1 MRNGT
6 TTLLAVLE
14 VATGKVTD
22 ACLPRYRN
30 IELLRFLEQLAKGC
44 PRREL
49 HIVLDNWKD
58 WDIQP

>member
-1 MRNGT
+1 M
-6 TTLLAVLE
+6 LE